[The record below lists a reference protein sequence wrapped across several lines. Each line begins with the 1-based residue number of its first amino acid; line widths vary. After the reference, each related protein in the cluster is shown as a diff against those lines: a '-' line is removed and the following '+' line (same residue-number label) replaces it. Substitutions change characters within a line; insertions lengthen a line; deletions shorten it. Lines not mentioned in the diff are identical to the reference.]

1 MRRRDFGTLR
11 GGGLRRAVPAATECA
26 RAGIVP
32 TRGATV
38 TLAGGLRSLPRRAI
52 RRKAS
57 QCVTLRNDSRVSE

>member
-11 GGGLRRAVPAATECA
+11 GGGLRRSTGAATECA
-26 RAGIVP
+26 GAGIGP
-32 TRGATV
+32 ARGATV

-57 QCVTLRNDSRVSE
+57 Q